1 MLDYHTH
8 SSVTRHLTIL
18 LIAFNSEILNVT
30 RENISHS
37 SRHIFYSTFWKTP
50 FYGAFHKDHSLEPA
64 CAKAHPTLSSFLFCA
79 VSFSFR
85 FPCTFEVWH
94 GILQK
99 WWLNIQLWLKFHF
112 AKKFLHMSRDDI
124 LVPLNRHIKATWSKL
139 LDPFDPK
146 QSVNVWITL
155 SFILIL
161 DPNPEPHLAPDVN
174 PLLPGPF

>member
-18 LIAFNSEILNVT
+18 LIAFNSVILNVT

-112 AKKFLHMSRDDI
+112 TQKFLHMSRDDI
-124 LVPLNRHIKATWSKL
+124 LVPLHPPLISSCFKTFSGFWTQTPPLWKLDYWSWF
-139 LDPFDPK
+139 P
-146 QSVNVWITL
+146 
-155 SFILIL
+155 
-161 DPNPEPHLAPDVN
+161 
-174 PLLPGPF
+174 